1 MAIVSNTFL
10 TYSAKGIRE
19 DLSNVI
25 TNISPE
31 ETPYMSNI
39 GRENVSNSLFEY
51 QTDTLA
57 AAATNAQL
65 EGDDVASFDA
75 VTATVRLQNYAQIS
89 RKTIILSATEE
100 VVNKAGRRSELA
112 YQIAKRGAEMKRD
125 QEFSMLNGAI
135 AVAGDSTTARAT
147 ASLGAFVKTNT
158 DKQTNGVDPSYTTLP
173 NSARTDGN
181 VRTFTETILKN
192 VIQKVW
198 TAGGTPKILMCGPVN
213 KQRVSSFA
221 GIASSRFNIDG
232 GAKPAT
238 LVGAVDIY
246 VSDFGNVQVIANR
259 FQRERDAWVID
270 PDYAKMTVLRP
281 YQQIELAKTGDAEKR
296 MLIVEWGHKVS
307 QENCPRPGR
316 RLGYF
321 LNQTG
326 KGQGN
331 LALFFMIEKKLFDV
345 NAQQGITRHWHY
357 NTDTDEVTIQ
367 TQQDVTDVIEANKA
381 IYNSVDEKANWT
393 GEWHLVASIPEALYY
408 KMKAEGKIDD
418 QEYMKRWLND
428 SENQFFRTRPG
439 KV

>member
-25 TNISPE
+25 TNIAPE

-39 GRENVSNSLFEY
+39 GRENVSNALFEY

-57 AAATNAQL
+57 AAAANAQL

-75 VTATVRLQNYAQIS
+75 VTATVRMQNYAQIS

-112 YQIAKRGAEMKRD
+112 YQISKRASELKRD
-125 QEFSMLNGAI
+125 QEFVMLNGGI
-135 AVAGDSTTARAT
+135 AVAGDSTTARVT
-147 ASLGAFVKTNT
+147 ASLGAFIKTNT

-198 TAGGTPKILMCGPVN
+198 TQGGTPKILMCGPVN
-213 KQRVSSFA
+213 KQRVSGFS

-259 FQRERDAWVID
+259 FQRERDAWVLD
-270 PDYAKMTVLRP
+270 PDYAKMTMLRP
-281 YQQIELAKTGDAEKR
+281 YQQVELAKTGDAEKR
-296 MLIVEWGHKVS
+296 MLIVEWGHKVTS
-307 QENCPRPGR
+307 E
-316 RLGYF
+316 
-321 LNQTG
+321 
-326 KGQGN
+326 
-331 LALFFMIEKKLFDV
+331 LAHGLAADL
-345 NAQQGITRHWHY
+345 IT
-357 NTDTDEVTIQ
+357 
-367 TQQDVTDVIEANKA
+367 
-381 IYNSVDEKANWT
+381 S
-393 GEWHLVASIPEALYY
+393 
-408 KMKAEGKIDD
+408 
-418 QEYMKRWLND
+418 
-428 SENQFFRTRPG
+428 
-439 KV
+439 